1 MGKFITVKTSVLE
14 IMVFLIFV
22 AYLLF
27 PVETPE
33 SMLSFANST
42 IGMGLVIL
50 LVLYLVLYS
59 HPVLAIVAAV
69 VAYEF
74 FRRNANADSKPI
86 KRVSFDLTQ
95 SAKDKEMKK
104 MNPPQSTS
112 LEEDVIK
119 NMAPLKT
126 GTVETSFKPVTDNT
140 HHAMS
145 L

>member
-14 IMVFLIFV
+14 IIVFLIFI

-27 PVETPE
+27 PIETPE
-33 SMLSFANST
+33 SVVSFANSSV
-42 IGMGLVIL
+42 GMGLTIL
-50 LVLYLVLYS
+50 LVLYLILYS
-59 HPVLAIVAAV
+59 HPVLAIVAVV
-69 VAYEF
+69 VAFEF
-74 FRRNANADSKPI
+74 FRRNAHADSKSV
-86 KRVSFDLTQ
+86 KHVSFDLSQ

-126 GTVETSFKPVTDNT
+126 EKVETSFKPVTDNT